1 MNYSSTTTLRA
12 EQLECIRNDILLF
25 NKLDFRLQA
34 GEILQVTGI
43 NGSGKTSLL
52 RILCGLILPE
62 QGVVYW
68 NDVDIRKENSEYL
81 QQISYVGHQN
91 GIKSELTPLEN
102 LRVATVLKGGDGGLS
117 TAEVIRY
124 FGLAELQDISVQ
136 KLSSG
141 QRRRVALSR
150 LLLSRARLWILDE
163 PFTSL
168 DRDTRKLVNHMIEAH
183 SNEGGM
189 VILTSHEP
197 LEIKT
202 SKLIRINLE
211 RPVQR
216 A

>member
-1 MNYSSTTTLRA
+1 MQR
-12 EQLECIRNDILLF
+12 
-25 NKLDFRLQA
+25 
-34 GEILQVTGI
+34 
-43 NGSGKTSLL
+43 
-52 RILCGLILPE
+52 
-62 QGVVYW
+62 
-68 NDVDIRKENSEYL
+68 
-81 QQISYVGHQN
+81 
-91 GIKSELTPLEN
+91 
-102 LRVATVLKGGDGGLS
+102 
-117 TAEVIRY
+117 
-124 FGLAELQDISVQ
+124 
-136 KLSSG
+136 LSSG

-150 LLLSRARLWILDE
+150 LLLSRARLWVLDE

-183 SNEGGM
+183 SSEGGM